1 MKNNNGLNATD
12 IREIGN
18 KLILVKQ
25 IIQLQNDLINHVPSP
40 KTLKKEQVIIQ
51 FVELYSAT
59 DNIFN
64 LNQDLNAILEKA
76 GTDLYE
82 IAEMLEEQNT

>member
-1 MKNNNGLNATD
+1 MKNNNELNPTA

-25 IIQLQNDLINHVPSP
+25 IIQLQTDLINHVPSP
-40 KTLKKEQVIIQ
+40 STLSKEQVIMH
-51 FVELYSAT
+51 FVELYGAT
-59 DNIFN
+59 ENIFN
-64 LNQDLNAILEKA
+64 LNQDLNKILEKA
-76 GTDLYE
+76 GTDLYD

>member
-1 MKNNNGLNATD
+1 MKNNNGLNATG

-82 IAEMLEEQNT
+82 IAEMLEENE

>member
-82 IAEMLEEQNT
+82 IAEMLEEQNV

>member
-1 MKNNNGLNATD
+1 MKNNNELNPTA

-18 KLILVKQ
+18 ELILVKQ

-40 KTLKKEQVIIQ
+40 STLSKEQVIMH
-51 FVELYSAT
+51 FVELYGAT
-59 DNIFN
+59 ENIFN
-64 LNQDLNAILEKA
+64 LNQDLNKILEKA
-76 GTDLYE
+76 GTDLYD

>member
-1 MKNNNGLNATD
+1 MKNKNVLNPKD

-25 IIQLQNDLINHVPSP
+25 IIQLQNDLFNHIPDP
-40 KTLKKEQVIIQ
+40 KTLSKEQVIMQ
-51 FVELYSAT
+51 FMELYSAT
-59 DNIFN
+59 YNMFN
-64 LNQDLNAILEKA
+64 LNQDLNAILEKS

>member
-40 KTLKKEQVIIQ
+40 KTLKKEQVIIH

-82 IAEMLEEQNT
+82 IAEMLEENE

>member
-82 IAEMLEEQNT
+82 IAEMLEENE